1 MSQPTQKLK
10 QQYSIYTDARVD
22 IDKHSVFCSLLFS
35 IYSIYIHIQITHV
48 WIFIN
53 LDHPT
58 LHHPTNPTKYGLLEQ
73 VLRPHHFR
81 PHQNRLTR
89 APKKTPHWTALAQSP
104 WSGVDSLTAE
114 KLEQSIHEGIQNMY
128 VYIYNVMP
136 ILACTYVYTCV
147 CICCI
152 CKPAPRL
159 RAPKNSPSY
168 PSVNE
173 HRSCRS

>member
-1 MSQPTQKLK
+1 MPLNISKCCSSKAPPNGEIVYRGCDLLLGLPFATLVKWQKITRKKVTVSQPTQKLK

-104 WSGVDSLTAE
+104 
-114 KLEQSIHEGIQNMY
+114 
-128 VYIYNVMP
+128 
-136 ILACTYVYTCV
+136 
-147 CICCI
+147 
-152 CKPAPRL
+152 
-159 RAPKNSPSY
+159 
-168 PSVNE
+168 
-173 HRSCRS
+173 